1 MSWFELYV
9 RGIALVLIIVF
20 WITILSA
27 VTINSECGVI
37 LDRKNLMANFTLILA
52 WAGGLLLSA
61 PISGLGS

>member
-27 VTINSECGVI
+27 VTINSEGEVI
-37 LDRKNLMANFTLILA
+37 WTEKIL
-52 WAGGLLLSA
+52 WSILRSYLPGQAGCY
-61 PISGLGS
+61 